1 MKLKDKVA
9 IITGSARGIA
19 KAVAMEY
26 LKEGAKIVFADNDK
40 TALARIPKELEVGED
55 RYILCPTDLTQKQ
68 EIDTMVN
75 DTFNKFGTV
84 DILVNHVG
92 DSYLKPFTVTT
103 DEDFEFAIDLTLRTT
118 FLCTRAVLPEMM
130 KKSCGKIINTASVAG
145 KIGMPNSS
153 LMCMVKHGIIG
164 LTKALAMDYGR
175 HNINVNAVCPALI
188 ETESAKMRMIP
199 NFDSVKKI
207 IVNNSALGRLTT
219 PEEIARIYVFL
230 ASDDA
235 SFMTGQAVNWTG
247 GFLMI

>member
-9 IITGSARGIA
+9 VITGSASGIA
-19 KAVAMEY
+19 RAIAMEY
-26 LKEGAKIVFADNDK
+26 LKEGAKIVFVDNDK
-40 TALARIPKELEVGED
+40 TALAQIPKELKVGED
-55 RYILCPTDLTQKQ
+55 RYILCATDLTQKK
-68 EIDTMVN
+68 EIDVMVN
-75 DTFNKFGTV
+75 ETLKNFDTV

-92 DSYLKPFTVTT
+92 DAYLKPFSVVT
-103 DEDFEFAIDLTLRTT
+103 DEDFDFAVDLTLRTT
-118 FLCTRAVLPEMM
+118 FVCTKAILPIMM
-130 KKSCGKIINTASVAG
+130 KKSYGKIINTASVAG

-153 LMCMVKHGIIG
+153 FMCMAKHGIIG
-164 LTKALAMDYGR
+164 LTKALALEYGR

-188 ETESAKMRMIP
+188 ETNTTKKRMVP
-199 NFDSVKKI
+199 NFDSIKKI

-219 PEEIARIYVFL
+219 PEEIARLYVFL